1 MSKAS
6 VLTQFGG
13 PEVLQWQDVETP
25 IAGEGE
31 ILVQV
36 NAAGVG
42 PTDLNIRAGHLAQ
55 VFPQKAGSILGF
67 EAAGV
72 VAGVG
77 GGVTGIQVGD
87 NVAVQ
92 LPAQGGYAEFVTA
105 TVWFAKPDSVSWTD
119 AAALPA
125 SAEAAVG
132 ALREINAKSG
142 ETLVILG
149 AGGAVGHI
157 AAQIAVAWG
166 LRVIGAASAKDAELV
181 RSLGAEPVEYGDGV
195 FDRIAATTPHV
206 DAVIDAAGHGN
217 LIEAVHATGNPDRV
231 VTLADPRGA
240 GESGAKMSEPGPK
253 RAPDALS
260 VTMPLLA
267 SGALKLKK
275 SRTVSMVDAAEAHR
289 LLDSGQTHDK
299 IILTA
304 P

>member
-13 PEVLQWQDVETP
+13 PEVLVWQDVETP
-25 IAGEGE
+25 APGRGE

-36 NAAGVG
+36 KAAGVG
-42 PTDLNIRAGHLAQ
+42 PTDLNIRAGYLAQ
-55 VFPQKAGSILGF
+55 VFPQNAGSILGF

-72 VAGVG
+72 VAALGAGVE
-77 GGVTGIQVGD
+77 GVEVGED
-87 NVAVQ
+87 VAVQ
-92 LPAQGGYAEFVTA
+92 LPAQGGYAEFVSA
-105 TVWFAKPDSVSWTD
+105 SVWFQKPENVSWAD

-132 ALREINAKSG
+132 TLREIDAKSG
-142 ETLVILG
+142 ETLVVLG

-157 AAQIAVAWG
+157 IVQLAVAWG
-166 LRVIGAASAKDAELV
+166 LQVIGAASAKDADLV

-195 FDRIAATTPHV
+195 FDRIAAIAPHV
-206 DAVIDAAGHGN
+206 DAVIDAAGHGGM
-217 LIEAVHATGNPDRV
+217 IEAVHATGDPLRV
-231 VTLADPRGA
+231 VTLADPQGA
-240 GESGAKMSEPGPK
+240 GESGSKMSEPGPK
-253 RAPDALS
+253 RAPDALN
-260 VTMPLLA
+260 VTLPMLA

-289 LLDSGQTHDK
+289 VLESGESHDK
-299 IILTA
+299 FVLIT